1 MPRLP
6 VLCINIL
13 FGVLQQSTFSGWAE
27 DSGEEE
33 GQGVKWDVHK
43 ALLLLQ
49 LVMTAEE
56 ERVGGVKGEASQFHF

>member
-1 MPRLP
+1 MPRLA

-13 FGVLQQSTFSGWAE
+13 FVVLQQSTFLGWADDPE
-27 DSGEEE
+27 EEE

-49 LVMTAEE
+49 LVMTADEG
-56 ERVGGVKGEASQFHF
+56 RVGGVKGEASQFHF